1 MASDAV
7 IQARERIAAR
17 CADLRV
23 RGLGLDKDLQS
34 LGEALTQLRR
44 DQAYIAHCMAH
55 ICPLV
60 HCLLFEHLKAGGLI
74 DAANDP
80 ALRMLVD
87 WQSRLRQIAGDQ

>member
-17 CADLRV
+17 CADPKLKI
-23 RGLGLDKDLQS
+23 LGVDKDLQS

-44 DQAYIAHCMAH
+44 DQAYVAECMAH

-60 HCLLFEHLKAGGLI
+60 HGLLYREGSRAL
-74 DAANDP
+74 DDP
-80 ALRMLVD
+80 QLRMLIE
-87 WQSRLRQIAGDQ
+87 WQGKLRKIAGVP